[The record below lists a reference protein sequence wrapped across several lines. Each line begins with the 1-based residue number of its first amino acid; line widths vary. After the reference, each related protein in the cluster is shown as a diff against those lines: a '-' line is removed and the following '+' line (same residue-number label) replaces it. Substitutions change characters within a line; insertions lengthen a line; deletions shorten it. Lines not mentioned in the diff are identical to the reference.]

1 MPDYPENPGS
11 LPAPYL
17 KNKSGGGKGL
27 LGRPDICPKDA
38 VIPGCDP
45 GIYGPDK
52 DGVDGGYGSFTKA
65 AVNDLQEKNR
75 DQKELI
81 GHLDVQ

>member
-27 LGRPDICPKDA
+27 LGRPDICPKDPEL
-38 VIPGCDP
+38 V
-45 GIYGPDK
+45 K
-52 DGVDGGYGSFTKA
+52 
-65 AVNDLQEKNR
+65 NLQKMR
-75 DQKELI
+75 
-81 GHLDVQ
+81 